1 MLISHANTHVC
12 FLSLCVQIKCIPHN
26 ANYISYF
33 EAKHPWINTHLTAAE
48 ISRLHTHFYSIK
60 LSYPTNKNM
69 NSSMNND
76 DLKEG
81 DTMVGTKDMVVA
93 KIHALS
99 SLQQKDVSA
108 STSKPKKVSAVHVWL
123 FWMDVSML
131 HSDIDTLIVLFN
143 WNQLF

>member
-1 MLISHANTHVC
+1 
-12 FLSLCVQIKCIPHN
+12 
-26 ANYISYF
+26 
-33 EAKHPWINTHLTAAE
+33 
-48 ISRLHTHFYSIK
+48 
-60 LSYPTNKNM
+60 M

-108 STSKPKKVSAVHVWL
+108 STSKPKKVSAVHV
-123 FWMDVSML
+123 
-131 HSDIDTLIVLFN
+131 
-143 WNQLF
+143 

>member
-1 MLISHANTHVC
+1 
-12 FLSLCVQIKCIPHN
+12 
-26 ANYISYF
+26 
-33 EAKHPWINTHLTAAE
+33 
-48 ISRLHTHFYSIK
+48 
-60 LSYPTNKNM
+60 
-69 NSSMNND
+69 MNND